1 MYRFLAQ
8 LRSIGLQDPPITP
21 WLVPAWVTWWLPFCD
36 IRNWLNLIQHSPSN
50 LVTKCKNSIV
60 TKVVDPM
67 SPTMHFPSLPQ
78 RIRVFFEANTY
89 FYVLDIFEL
98 NSTHLR
104 LVVPVKIMYHNFC
117 QHYIKV
123 LCQRFLKHQK
133 DLWMD
138 IWARRTVRSMSI
150 AITVISTLG
159 RGQSGVKSMTI
170 TAHSYFNTHN

>member
-1 MYRFLAQ
+1 MLIWIIFNIWLPVGHQLYEFNSTIDSEVVHQMYTNWIQHIRSNSIYKFYVYRFLAQ
-8 LRSIGLQDPPITP
+8 LRSMQDPPITP

-50 LVTKCKNSIV
+50 LVTKNSIV

-104 LVVPVKIMYHNFC
+104 LVAPEKILCLNFC
-117 QHYIKV
+117 QH
-123 LCQRFLKHQK
+123 
-133 DLWMD
+133 
-138 IWARRTVRSMSI
+138 
-150 AITVISTLG
+150 
-159 RGQSGVKSMTI
+159 
-170 TAHSYFNTHN
+170 